1 MLHPSMI
8 YSGVSSYWETIIVL
22 TYFDYD
28 FKAKHVLNNNNTPTS
43 SQNNVYLTSTA
54 DIQTIH

>member
-43 SQNNVYLTSTA
+43 SRNNVYITSTA